1 MALSLILAI
10 GHHKKLP
17 KHVDI
22 HKPRRLRRQ
31 QIEIYEMN
39 LTLTTDKDM
48 KVNMILAF
56 EWKT

>member
-56 EWKT
+56 E

>member
-22 HKPRRLRRQ
+22 YKPRRLR
-31 QIEIYEMN
+31 IEIYEIN

>member
-1 MALSLILAI
+1 MPLSLILSI

-17 KHVDI
+17 KYVDI

-31 QIEIYEMN
+31 QIEIYEII

-48 KVNMILAF
+48 KGNMILAF
-56 EWKT
+56 E